1 MKTKTKSILACL
13 MIVPGVTFAA
23 TNCRVVEFVDHYEA
37 ICEGDEKSLPTRE
50 FRSSAPAKPHIVK
63 PVESRTAA
71 VSQVQGIPAVKPIPE
86 AVKQL
91 IKFRQQRLQPADL
104 EAKRT
109 IRMRNIIAGRQNE
122 VVAPQTDNSM
132 QNDMNT
138 MPSVESPSIIDG

>member
-1 MKTKTKSILACL
+1 
-13 MIVPGVTFAA
+13 
-23 TNCRVVEFVDHYEA
+23 
-37 ICEGDEKSLPTRE
+37 
-50 FRSSAPAKPHIVK
+50 
-63 PVESRTAA
+63 VESRTAA
-71 VSQVQGIPAVKPIPE
+71 VSQVQEIPAVKPIPE